1 MKPILSI
8 LLIISLQVSG
18 QHYFVIPTM
27 NNPESKAKL
36 ISKRFYQLT
45 RPNQGSDVTQY
56 LFGWIKH
63 PVNDSVA
70 IEIDSTFRLPKGTLT
85 ATHITN
91 WINETY
97 PTLTTTQRNTLTN
110 YINQNNVLRISRLI
124 ITARLKLWTRAQM
137 EARGWFAY
145 PGIN

>member
-1 MKPILSI
+1 MKKILSI

-27 NNPESKAKL
+27 NNPEAKAKL

-70 IEIDSTFRLPKGTLT
+70 IEIDSTFHLPKGTLT

-124 ITARLKLWTRAQM
+124 ITARLKL
-137 EARGWFAY
+137 
-145 PGIN
+145 